1 VKLDFAMGTIMVDIN
16 TAVPLGL
23 IMNELISNALKHA
36 FPRGREGTIS
46 IGGGYEGDLITLV
59 VRDDGVGIPAEIDWK
74 NTTSLGLRLIISL
87 TEQVDGTITLD
98 PAKGTSFTITV
109 RRKPESG
116 DPV

>member
-46 IGGGYEGDLITLV
+46 IGGVYEGDLITLV

-74 NTTSLGLRLIISL
+74 NTPSLGLRLITSL
-87 TEQVDGTITLD
+87 TEQVDGTIMLD
-98 PAKGTSFTITV
+98 RTRGTAFTIVLQKRSARTA
-109 RRKPESG
+109 R
-116 DPV
+116 